1 MRIIGF
7 GAHPDDVEIFFFATL
22 AAAQAAGA
30 EIGWAIATD
39 GAAGGDPPGDELR
52 RLRRREAETAAAL
65 LGVEP
70 VFLNRRDGALAADP
84 DAAAHVEAATE
95 RLAPDLVITHAP
107 NDYHPD
113 HRALST
119 LVRDAAR
126 FRVPVVYADALMG
139 SGFDPTI
146 YVDATRYF
154 DRKRDAIRCHAS
166 QRPERFVVACEA
178 WNRVRSLQCN
188 ALDGYAEAFRFDPVY
203 PFADV
208 RALMPAAPAV
218 QSLLSTGLANS
229 PS

>member
-7 GAHPDDVEIFFFATL
+7 GAHPDDVEIFFFGTL

-30 EIGWAIATD
+30 EIGWVIATD
-39 GAAGGDPPGDELR
+39 GARGGDASGDDLR
-52 RLRRREAETAAAL
+52 QTRRREAQAAAAL

-70 VFLNRRDGALAADP
+70 VFLDRGDGGLATDP
-84 DAAAHVEAATE
+84 EAAAHVEGAME

-113 HRALST
+113 HRALAT

-126 FRVPVVYADALMG
+126 FRVPVVHADTLMG
-139 SGFDPTI
+139 NGFEPTI
-146 YVDATRYF
+146 YVDTTRYF
-154 DRKRDAIRCHAS
+154 DRKCEAIRCHAS

-178 WNRVRSLQCN
+178 WNRFRALQCN
-188 ALDGYAEAFRFDPVY
+188 AAEGYAEAFRFEPVY

-208 RALMPAAPAV
+208 RALMPAAPPV
-218 QSLLSTGLANS
+218 QSLLSTGPADA
-229 PS
+229 PQ